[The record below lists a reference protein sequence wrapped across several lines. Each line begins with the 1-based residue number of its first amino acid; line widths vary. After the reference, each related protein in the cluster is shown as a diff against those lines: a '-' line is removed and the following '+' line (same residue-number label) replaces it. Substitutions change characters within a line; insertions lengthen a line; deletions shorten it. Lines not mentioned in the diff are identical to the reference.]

1 MKPAR
6 IHPMADLSPD
16 MRMSPD
22 ASDDDVGL
30 LDKALDQKGA
40 IGAGDDDGEDDYED
54 QPDGSVIVRPK
65 KKAEGKKS
73 RFDDNLAEKVIS
85 STDLGRMGLNLTELV
100 QADKKARED
109 RDKQYAEG
117 IKRTGLAQ
125 QKGVGADFDGA
136 SSVTHPMLAKGCI
149 DFASKAIK
157 ETFPASG
164 PVRTQ
169 IIGDQTEI
177 KIERAERKK
186 QYMNWQLT
194 TQIPEHRPETEKMLS
209 QLPLG
214 GSQYKRWWWDAKL
227 ERPRTAAVYIDD
239 IFLPFDQNDF
249 YTTPR
254 LTHREFLGR
263 SAFDARVAS
272 GLYIDPV
279 GSRDGDNPD
288 RSEAAKAARQVEGVD
303 DDDAYLATGGT
314 RETYTIYVDLEID
327 DDPLTKGDLAPYIVH
342 VSDYQDKVIG
352 VYRNWEEKDAKRQKL
367 DWIVEY
373 DFIPWRG
380 AYGIGLA
387 HIIGSMA
394 VASTGTIN
402 ALLDSAHIQNFPG
415 GIKLKGGRTS
425 GQTVSVNPT
434 ELQEIDAPPGVDDI
448 RKVAMPFPFNGPS
461 AVLYQL
467 LEWLT
472 QQAEI
477 VVATASEKIA
487 EGGAD
492 MPMGTALALIEGG
505 STNFSAIHARL
516 HHSCRKELQILHRLD
531 KTYLN
536 DVETVEELGE
546 LVVYREDFQGP
557 MDIIPVSDPNIF
569 SEAQRYAQFQALLQL
584 KADPSFANFFKPERL
599 LLRAI
604 KLLQIDYG
612 EDIANLPIDPKRLPP
627 CDENAAAAT
636 DQGPPLKVYTDQ
648 DDLAHL
654 ESHVIFM
661 TNPLYGGSPLI
672 GAVALP
678 KLMQHCK
685 EHMVAYY
692 RKNHEAAAYALKTVA
707 KMQGHELTDEQA
719 QAKGHAFADKIMA
732 QNLSPMIAPALQ
744 QAQQLMM
751 QIMPKPPATP
761 DTTATLAATAQLEQ
775 AKLGQLADH
784 NEKER
789 QFKAQAQ
796 TEKQRFDAQEKAL
809 DRQAEDARAAAD
821 REANRQAS
829 QLATMLEKM
838 QIDSDQRIAQFAEHM
853 QSERLNQVESNKL
866 FLAEAANQTQAL
878 LVILKQMMAQMS
890 AQPGIE
896 QYITPLLEGMN
907 TNSQALREQFAEHGT
922 VLKDGIGQLAQGMQ
936 KLHSTMSAP
945 RTMKHIRDANGDSI
959 GVESSIDG
967 GPPVRHMIANN
978 PGTMQ

>member
-1 MKPAR
+1 MTGR
-6 IHPMADLSPD
+6 IHPMADLPPD
-16 MRMSPD
+16 LLTPIG
-22 ASDDDVGL
+22 ANDDDTQL
-30 LDKALDQKGA
+30 LTDALDQPGA
-40 IGAGDDDGEDDYED
+40 IGTGDDDGEDYDE

-65 KKAEGKKS
+65 NKPEKKKG
-73 RFDDNLAEKVIS
+73 RFDDNLAEKTLS
-85 STDLGRMGLNLTELV
+85 HEELMHLGMTLTELV
-100 QADKKARED
+100 DADKEARKD

-169 IIGDQTEI
+169 IIGEQTEI
-177 KIERAERKK
+177 KVERAERKK
-186 QYMNWQLT
+186 QFMNWQLT

-249 YTTPR
+249 YTSPR

-263 SAFDARVAS
+263 SAFEARVAS
-272 GLYIDPV
+272 KLYIDPT
-279 GSRDGDNPD
+279 GSRDGENPD
-288 RSEAAKAARQVEGVD
+288 RSEAAKASREVEGVD
-303 DDDAYLATGGT
+303 DDDAYMATGGT
-314 RETYTIYVDLEID
+314 REVYTIYADLELD
-327 DDPLTKGDLAPYIVH
+327 DDSLTKGDLAPYIIH
-342 VSDYQDKVIG
+342 ISEYQNKVLA
-352 VYRNWEEKDAKRQKL
+352 VYRNWDENDEKRQKL

-387 HIIGSMA
+387 HVIGSMA

-516 HHSCRKELQILHRLD
+516 HHSCRKELQILHRLN

-536 DVETVEELGE
+536 DKETVEDLGE

-584 KADPSFANFFKPERL
+584 KADPAFANFFKPERL

-612 EDIANLPIDPKRLPP
+612 EDIANLPVDPKRLPP
-627 CDENAAAAT
+627 CDENAEAAT
-636 DQGPPLKVYTDQ
+636 DQGAPLKVYKEQ

-654 ESHVIFM
+654 ESHVVFM
-661 TNPLYGGSPLI
+661 TSPLYGGSPLI
-672 GAVALP
+672 GSIALP

-692 RKNHEAAAYALKTVA
+692 KKNHEAAAYALKTVA
-707 KMQGHELTDEQA
+707 KMQGQELTDEQA
-719 QAKGHAFADKIMA
+719 QAKGHAFADQIMA

-744 QAQQLMM
+744 KAQEMM
-751 QIMPKPPATP
+751 MNIIPKPQP
-761 DTTATLAATAQLEQ
+761 DGNTAATLAAEQQVKGQELQLRSQ
-775 AKLGQLADH
+775 DL
-784 NEKER
+784 EKDR
-789 QFKAQAQ
+789 KFKAQAQ
-796 TEKQRFDAQEKAL
+796 QNEQAFKAQEAQL
-809 DRQAEDARAAAD
+809 DRQAQDARAAAD
-821 REANRQAS
+821 RDANRQAS
-829 QLATMLEKM
+829 QLATMLENM
-838 QIDSDQRIAQFAEHM
+838 QIQSDERIAQFAEHM
-853 QSERLNQVESNKL
+853 ASERTNLAEKNKI
-866 FLAEAANQTQAL
+866 FLAEMNSQTQAL
-878 LVILKQMMAQMS
+878 LVVLKEMMAQMS
-890 AQPGIE
+890 AQPGVE
-896 QYITPLLEGMN
+896 QYITPLLDGMN
-907 TNSQALREQFAEHGT
+907 TNSQALMQQFAEHGT
-922 VLKDGIGQLAQGMQ
+922 VLQQGLGQLAGGMQ
-936 KLHSTMSAP
+936 QLHNTMAAP
-945 RTMKHIRDANGDSI
+945 RTVKHIRDGNGDSI
-959 GVESSIDG
+959 GVETSIEG
-967 GPPVRHMIANN
+967 QEPVRHMIAQN